1 MADKLLAARNSAL
14 FGLSAQER
22 KSGNYQNHSL
32 IRNDWKSQDILR
44 DAYGTVPVI
53 VTNDDE
59 PRRVKATARAQAIT
73 VRVPFWNSPV
83 MQNQLKANDPSF
95 VLTDVSFGV
104 AQNGSTDDV
113 LFRKDSWNNAKVSAN
128 ATTAGGQPVAG
139 NVRSLLL
146 KEGENSETEGVPYF
160 SKYYHQVPGVTE
172 GPIGLLPSEV
182 RMAGSTEAVSP
193 IMNIQLAK
201 DEYIYD
207 HYFKYQT
214 YDKTDINT
222 SYNIAITPHYNY
234 YLDSSPDYETAISSI
249 PEPMIP
255 NYYMLEIAF
264 AAGPDDTP
272 SSYKN
277 ALSLDFGM
285 DQIGTIIDKE
295 GSLETL
301 AGDDQVQALSLRLQ
315 R

>member
-172 GPIGLLPSEV
+172 GPITGTVPYAS
-182 RMAGSTEAVSP
+182 R
-193 IMNIQLAK
+193 NI
-201 DEYIYD
+201 
-207 HYFKYQT
+207 
-214 YDKTDINT
+214 
-222 SYNIAITPHYNY
+222 S
-234 YLDSSPDYETAISSI
+234 
-249 PEPMIP
+249 
-255 NYYMLEIAF
+255 
-264 AAGPDDTP
+264 
-272 SSYKN
+272 
-277 ALSLDFGM
+277 
-285 DQIGTIIDKE
+285 
-295 GSLETL
+295 
-301 AGDDQVQALSLRLQ
+301 
-315 R
+315 